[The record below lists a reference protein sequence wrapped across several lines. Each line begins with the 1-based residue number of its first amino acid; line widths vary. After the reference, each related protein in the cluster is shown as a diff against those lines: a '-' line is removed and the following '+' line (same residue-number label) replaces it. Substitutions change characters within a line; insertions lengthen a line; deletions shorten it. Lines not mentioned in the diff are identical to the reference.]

1 MYWQEDR
8 SDRPFEVPDDIQDVL
23 FAVACRRL
31 PVDHAQAL
39 ATALFALV
47 PWLADEPGAAVHNIH
62 VAGSQNGWERP
73 DQAAGQF
80 LIPSRR
86 TKLAIRVPKGRVA
99 ELQAVLCGATLDL
112 AGHPLTLGAAK
123 ARLLSKDA
131 TLFARQVVTRPGD
144 DEERFLAW
152 AAAELGPQGIGIR
165 KALCGKELVI
175 ETPEGPVRA
184 RSLMVADL
192 GPEEAVQLQRVG
204 LGPRRYLGCGVFI
217 PHKGIDSVKQ
227 GNG

>member
-1 MYWQEDR
+1 MYWQEDPTE
-8 SDRPFEVPDDIQDVL
+8 RPFEVPDDILDVL
-23 FAVACRRL
+23 FAIDCKRL

-39 ATALFALV
+39 ATALSGVV
-47 PWLADEPGAAVHNIH
+47 PWLATEPGAAIHNIH

-73 DQAAGQF
+73 DHTAGQF

-86 TKLAIRVPKGRVA
+86 TKLAIRVPRDRVA
-99 ELQAVLCGATLDL
+99 ELQAALCGVTLDL

-144 DEERFLAW
+144 DEESFLAW
-152 AAAELGPQGIGIR
+152 AAAELAPKGIGVR
-165 KALCGKELVI
+165 KALCGKEILI
-175 ETPEGPVRA
+175 ETPDGPLRA

-204 LGPRRYLGCGVFI
+204 LGPRRDLGCGVFI